1 MGSGQA
7 SRNSFADSLKEYA
20 VNLIARCWVRNAGHD
35 AALSDLQKSVKN
47 RLHEASIAI
56 PVPRQAM
63 AARDEPEH
71 DYNGN
76 GVPSGHSPSIGQ
88 N

>member
-1 MGSGQA
+1 MGSGRA

-20 VNLIARCWVRNAGHD
+20 VNLIARCWVRDADHD
-35 AALSDLQKSVKN
+35 AALSDLQESLKT
-47 RLHEASIAI
+47 RLHEAGIAI
-56 PVPRQAM
+56 PVPRQAA
-63 AARDEPEH
+63 AARGEPEH